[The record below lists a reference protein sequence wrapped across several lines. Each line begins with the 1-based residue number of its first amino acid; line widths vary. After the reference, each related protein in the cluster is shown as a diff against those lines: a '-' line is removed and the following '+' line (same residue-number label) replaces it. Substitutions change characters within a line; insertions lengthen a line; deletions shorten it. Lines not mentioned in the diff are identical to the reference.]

1 LNSAVESKSR
11 ESSLPLM
18 FRAFKLTGKTAVID
32 ESGSHTY
39 GTLLEK
45 SGRIASGLLDGRADL
60 EEARVCALVPPNFD
74 YVALQ
79 WGVWRAGGVFVPL
92 CTAHPLPEI
101 EYAINDSD
109 STIVVHHPQFKEFL
123 RPIMQSAN
131 RRKIMATTDLT
142 YSSTT
147 TLPHVSQDRRAMIVY
162 TSGTTNKPK
171 GVVSTHLNVTAQINS
186 LVKAWEWSASDRI
199 LNVLPL
205 HHVHGIINVLSCAL
219 WSGAE
224 CEMLPKFDAATVW
237 EKFVAGDFTL
247 FMAVPTIYRNL
258 IAYWNQ
264 SAEEEGRKM
273 SQACQK
279 FRLMVSGSAALPVS
293 VLEEW
298 RKITSHTLLERYG
311 MTEIGMG
318 LSNPLRG
325 VRKPGYVGIPL
336 PDVQVKLVADDGKQL
351 PPNAGTPGEIYV
363 RGPNVFLEYWR
374 RPEATQ
380 ESFADGW
387 FKTGDVAVQDEV
399 DGYYRIL
406 GRRSIDIIKTG
417 GYKISALEIEEVFRT
432 HPAVREC
439 AVVGVPDEYWG
450 ERVCAALI
458 LNPGMRVSEPKL
470 HEWAKSR
477 IAGYKVPKEIQIVTD
492 LPRNAMGKVV
502 KPELKRMFTKANE
515 GSSELS

>member
-1 LNSAVESKSR
+1 
-11 ESSLPLM
+11 M
-18 FRAFKLTGKTAVID
+18 FRAFELTEKTAVID

-39 GTLLEK
+39 GALLEK
-45 SGRIASGLLDGRADL
+45 SGRIASGLLHGEADL
-60 EEARVCALVPPNFD
+60 KEARVCALVPPNFD

-92 CTAHPLPEI
+92 CTTHPLTEI

-109 STIVVHHPQFKEFL
+109 STIVAHQLQFKDFL
-123 RPIMQSAN
+123 SPIMQNAG
-131 RRKIMATTDLT
+131 RRKFMAITDLT
-142 YSSTT
+142 AASMT

-171 GVVSTHLNVTAQINS
+171 GVVSTHLNVIAQVNS

-219 WSGAE
+219 RSGAE
-224 CEMLPKFDAATVW
+224 CEMIPKFDAVTVW
-237 EKFVAGDFTL
+237 KKFVANDFTL
-247 FMAVPTIYRNL
+247 FMAVPTIYRSL
-258 IAYWNQ
+258 ITHWNQ
-264 SAEEEGRKM
+264 SPDEERREM
-273 SQACQK
+273 SKACKK

-293 VLEEW
+293 VMDEW
-298 RKITSHTLLERYG
+298 RKITGHTLLERYG

-325 VRKPGYVGIPL
+325 VRKPGYVGTPL
-336 PDVQVKLVADDGKQL
+336 PDVQVKLVAEDGEQL
-351 PPNAGTPGEIYV
+351 SPNAGKPGEIYV

-380 ESFADGW
+380 ESFVDGW
-387 FKTGDVAVQDEV
+387 FKTGDIAVQDEV

-458 LNPGMRVSEPKL
+458 LNPGISVGENEL

-477 IAGYKVPKEIQIVTD
+477 IAGYKVPKEIQIMAF

-502 KPELKRMFTKANE
+502 KPELRRMFTKANE
-515 GSSELS
+515 EGSEPS